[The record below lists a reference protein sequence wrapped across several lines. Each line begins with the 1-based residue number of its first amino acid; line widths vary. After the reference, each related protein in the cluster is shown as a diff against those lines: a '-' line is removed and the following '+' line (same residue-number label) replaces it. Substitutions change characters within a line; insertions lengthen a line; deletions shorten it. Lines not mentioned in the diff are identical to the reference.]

1 MKWIFIVTLS
11 GLFYSSVVVSCKN
24 KGTSISDPVEQKDAK
39 LEPRDMP
46 KTLPEPSAEELAKKE
61 RAVQLLQ
68 ELHDYLSAKPEFSEF
83 ASWVGQLKDKNILS
97 NQDRQNYRILA
108 LNNQAMKN
116 FPQREHDLLV
126 DDSGGNQ
133 GYQMKVLLH
142 HICPEPFNPYNG
154 YEYRSLAG
162 IPLTFGRDSLKVPAV
177 MPSATYKSLGKIGNK
192 LFVYSLSKPLYY

>member
-1 MKWIFIVTLS
+1 MNWNKIASVFMVYFL
-11 GLFYSSVVVSCKN
+11 LFAVSCKN
-24 KGTSISDPVEQKDAK
+24 KEAVNPEITGQGAAK
-39 LEPRDMP
+39 FEPREMP
-46 KTLPEPSAEELAKKE
+46 KTLPEPSAEELEKKE

-83 ASWVGQLKDKNILS
+83 AVWVGQLKDKNILS

-126 DDSGGNQ
+126 DDSGRNQ

-177 MPSATYKSLGKIGNK
+177 MPSATYKSLDKIGNK